1 MKDIDFK
8 IDDLGR
14 FIQKDLD
21 KYESEIGI
29 LEDKPAAKWKGPQRT
44 LYGGPANKQAGQ
56 NKETTLRALMAK
68 FNNTYNILLAP
79 WQSAENKDV
88 LRVIDRMVA
97 DINKG
102 GKMKQSFLNAM
113 QAVVR
118 NPILRGDYGDNT
130 KATEAT
136 KGFNRLMINTG
147 KFFSNIKVRFTKH
160 V

>member
-8 IDDLGR
+8 IDNLGR

-29 LEDKPAAKWKGPQRT
+29 LEDKPAAKWKGPQRNWH
-44 LYGGPANKQAGQ
+44 GGPANRQAGQ
-56 NKETTLRALMAK
+56 NKETTLRALMSK
-68 FNNTYNILLAP
+68 FNATYNILLAP
-79 WQSAENKDV
+79 WRLPENRDV
-88 LRVIDRMVA
+88 LNAINKMTA

-130 KATEAT
+130 KATQST

>member
-14 FIQKDLD
+14 FVQKDLD
-21 KYESEIGI
+21 KYESEVGI

-56 NKETTLRALMAK
+56 NKETTLRALMSK
-68 FNNTYNILLAP
+68 FNTTYNILLAP
-79 WQSAENKDV
+79 WRLPNNKDV
-88 LRVIDRMVA
+88 LNVVKKMA
-97 DINKG
+97 DDIAKG
-102 GKMKQSFLNAM
+102 GALKNDFINAM

-118 NPILRGDYGDNT
+118 NPILRGDYGENT
-130 KATEAT
+130 KETEKA

>member
-8 IDDLGR
+8 IDDLGL
-14 FIQKDLD
+14 FIQKQLD
-21 KYESEIGI
+21 KYESEAGI
-29 LEDKPAAKWKGPQRT
+29 LEDKPAAKWKDPQRT
-44 LYGGPANKQAGQ
+44 FYGGPANRQAGQ

-68 FNNTYNILLAP
+68 FNATYNILLAP

-88 LRVIDRMVA
+88 LVVVKKMA
-97 DINKG
+97 EDIAKG
-102 GKMKQSFLNAM
+102 GRLKNDFINAM

-130 KATEAT
+130 KETEKT

-147 KFFSNIKVRFTKH
+147 KFFSNIKVRLTKH

>member
-21 KYESEIGI
+21 KYESEVGI

-44 LYGGPANKQAGQ
+44 WHGGPANLQAGQ

-68 FNNTYNILLAP
+68 FNATYNILLAP

-88 LRVIDRMVA
+88 LLVIKTMA
-97 DINKG
+97 EDIAKG
-102 GKMKQSFLNAM
+102 GALKNDFISAM